1 MAGLRPAET
10 ELYLSEV
17 SPQDKPWDIHR
28 ANAQAVQKLYAA
40 AELSRYAD
48 RIQQCSTF
56 LGFSLQA
63 QDDGFKFRLQQ
74 SKFCRVRHCPV
85 CQWRRSLMW
94 RARFFQAVPRVME
107 SHPKARWVFLTLTV
121 RNCSVTDL
129 KATLKDMNGA
139 WKRLIQKRNWPAMG
153 FVRSTEVTR
162 SQNGE
167 AHPHFHCLLLLPS
180 TYFSGPN
187 YLSQDKWR
195 LLWQDALRVD
205 YSPVVNVK
213 AVKPKDGQIAKA
225 VLETLKYGVKEDDLL
240 ADPDWLA
247 ELTTQLHKTRAV
259 SVGGVIK
266 PFLSEEEPDDLIHA
280 EDEPV
285 ELGNDDI
292 SVWFGWREMVER
304 YAKTDRK

>member
-1 MAGLRPAET
+1 MTGLRPVET

-17 SPQDKPWDIHR
+17 SPKDKPWDTHR
-28 ANAQAVQKLYAA
+28 ANAQAVQKLYAT

-63 QDDGFKFRLQQ
+63 QQDEFKFRLQQ

-107 SHPKARWVFLTLTV
+107 AHPKARWAFLTLTV
-121 RNCSVTDL
+121 RNCPVTEL
-129 KATLKDMNGA
+129 KATLQDMNGA
-139 WKRLIQKRNWPAMG
+139 WKRLIERKVWPAIG